1 MALSAYTST
10 VVKSAGGFSGRLIL
24 ILRFQRYTDFGFDF
38 HESGLGVA
46 WTGPDEVDGDHQIVN
61 ALRCIMARVL
71 VYIGRDCS

>member
-38 HESGLGVA
+38 HESGLG
-46 WTGPDEVDGDHQIVN
+46 GGLDRSRRG
-61 ALRCIMARVL
+61 
-71 VYIGRDCS
+71 